1 MLFERM
7 EQFLCRYAVKLGQR
21 EQIGSAGIGNALLPF
36 GYSLPTD
43 AERFGDE
50 FLCHLTAFAM
60 VLQGFSQRFFHL
72 IFFFP
77 DIFAV

>member
-36 GYSLPTD
+36 GYSLCADP
-43 AERFGDE
+43 EE
-50 FLCHLTAFAM
+50 FSEFALRKP
-60 VLQGFSQRFFHL
+60 VLPAVIQ
-72 IFFFP
+72 
-77 DIFAV
+77 DIFADSDSVLHFTRLYVS